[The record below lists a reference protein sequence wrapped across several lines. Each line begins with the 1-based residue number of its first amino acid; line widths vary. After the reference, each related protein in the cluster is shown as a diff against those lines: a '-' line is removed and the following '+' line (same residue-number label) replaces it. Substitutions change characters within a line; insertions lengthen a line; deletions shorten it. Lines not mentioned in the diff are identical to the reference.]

1 MSMSAEDWLD
11 MPERNDNV
19 QCVQLLDSELKLYEE
34 FENEQYLEFLQG
46 SITAA
51 LPEQL
56 FD

>member
-1 MSMSAEDWLD
+1 

-56 FD
+56 IDKYRKIRAV